1 MDWSLVCL
9 CALDFLI
16 NLNGLLM
23 APFYPTVAEHRGIAP
38 VLVGVVF
45 SAMPGCGFFLSLVL
59 PEVLRRISKRIA
71 MLTGC
76 LLQTL
81 AMLLMAASYYFPR
94 YEFFAM
100 GLISRC
106 LSGISLGLVQT
117 SAYSLVVS
125 TYPTKTKEVF
135 SALGMCAGVS
145 VMVGP
150 VVSAPLYA
158 AIGFTAI
165 FFSASGV
172 FFLSCALVYFI
183 KEEKDSSAVASARVR
198 LIGLISKPAIA
209 IAPAAMMYIVTCG
222 GVMETYV
229 SSHLLKLGLP
239 MYAVGIAIGCTP
251 GGYTLACIFF
261 SGNAKKVSLK
271 TVVTIGIAG
280 GTLGT
285 LLLGPPPVI
294 LPSSYWVVTVGI
306 LILGIS
312 LAFVF
317 VPCIPQ
323 MLSTAHQLGFA
334 SSQSLSD
341 SLGSVTAGAFSL
353 GETLGPVLG
362 GALLSGL
369 SFQWTTVV
377 LAAVGPGVLLCY
389 VLLAMKEEKGEE
401 VRKTLI
407 GQEMKSQVDINDL
420 GTEYKGCFI

>member
-1 MDWSLVCL
+1 
-9 CALDFLI
+9 
-16 NLNGLLM
+16 M

-45 SAMPGCGFFLSLVL
+45 SAMPGCGFILSLVL
-59 PEVLRRISKRIA
+59 PVLLRRISKRIA
-71 MLTGC
+71 MLIGC
-76 LLQTL
+76 ILQTF
-81 AMLLMAASYYFPR
+81 AMLVMAISFYFPR
-94 YEFFAM
+94 YEFFTL

-106 LSGISLGLVQT
+106 FSGISLGLVQT

-172 FFLSCALVYFI
+172 FFLSSALVFFI
-183 KEEKDSSAVASARVR
+183 KEAKESTVSPSSRVG

-209 IAPAAMMYIVTCG
+209 ISPAAMMYIVTCG

-251 GGYTLACIFF
+251 GGYTLACVFF
-261 SGNAKKVSLK
+261 SGIAKKVPLK
-271 TVVTIGIAG
+271 TVVTIGITG

-294 LPSSYWVVTVGI
+294 FPSSYWVVTVGI
-306 LILGIS
+306 LLLGIS

-317 VPCIPQ
+317 IPCIPH
-323 MLSTAHQLGFA
+323 MLCTAHQLGFV
-334 SSQSLSD
+334 SNQSLSD

-377 LAAVGPGVLLCY
+377 LATVGPGVLLSY
-389 VLLAMKEEKGEE
+389 TLLARKEERGNEG
-401 VRKTLI
+401 RKTLI
-407 GQEMKSQVDINDL
+407 GEEMKSQVDINDL
-420 GTEYKGCFI
+420 GTEYNGCFH